1 MANEQNL
8 KRNFTRAERQENGRK
23 GAAVTN
29 AKIASRKSCKELL
42 EMALKMPDDET
53 GLTND
58 YAVAMALIEKA
69 KKGSIEA
76 YGIIRDTL
84 GERPVDKFSQ
94 TDSEGND
101 LKEPPVF
108 NINPV
113 KIIKGS

>member
-1 MANEQNL
+1 MANEKNL
-8 KRNFTRAERQENGRK
+8 KKDFTRAERQENGRK

-42 EMALKMPDDET
+42 ELALKMMDEET

-58 YAVAMALIEKA
+58 YAVAIALVEKA
-69 KKGSIEA
+69 KKGNIEA

-84 GERPVDKFSQ
+84 GEKPVDKISQ
-94 TDSEGND
+94 TDSEGHD

-113 KIIKGS
+113 KIIKGN